1 MPNMPVPKTHSHSI
15 LTPRRTNEVESFCA
29 LMGVTDPGS
38 VVRVVGLVEPHA
50 LKINATAE
58 TRIKRFTRPP
68 VPIKNPVSVL

>member
-1 MPNMPVPKTHSHSI
+1 
-15 LTPRRTNEVESFCA
+15 
-29 LMGVTDPGS
+29 MGVTDPGS